1 MPLKNSLKI
10 TFIEILNILILQINL
25 IIYQKK
31 KKLKNIGSH
40 LLKTIGIDFT
50 YNKKIY
56 KHSFKD

>member
-31 KKLKNIGSH
+31 KN
-40 LLKTIGIDFT
+40 
-50 YNKKIY
+50 
-56 KHSFKD
+56 

>member
-31 KKLKNIGSH
+31 KNW
-40 LLKTIGIDFT
+40 
-50 YNKKIY
+50 KILAAIC
-56 KHSFKD
+56 

>member
-31 KKLKNIGSH
+31 KIEKYWQPFAKNNRNRFY
-40 LLKTIGIDFT
+40 L
-50 YNKKIY
+50 
-56 KHSFKD
+56 